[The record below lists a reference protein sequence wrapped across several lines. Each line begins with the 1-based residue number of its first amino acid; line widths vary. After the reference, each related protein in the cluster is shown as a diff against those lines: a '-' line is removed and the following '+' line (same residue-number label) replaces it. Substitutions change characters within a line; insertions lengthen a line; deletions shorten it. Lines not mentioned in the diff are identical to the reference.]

1 MPYPILRP
9 EAVFDGHRLVR
20 GVALRLS
27 DPPQIVPDPP
37 ADARP
42 VGGIVSPGLIDL
54 QVNGGGGVLF
64 NADPTPEGIAA
75 ILAAHRRFGTTRL
88 LPTLITDA
96 PEVAEAVAAAIRAVW
111 GTPGLLG
118 LHLEGPHIAPARRGT
133 HAARHIRPLDDRTL
147 TLAESL
153 RADGIPLLLTLA
165 PEAATLAQ
173 IARLSAAGV
182 VVSLGH
188 SDATAVETEAALA
201 AGAGNFTHI
210 FNAMSQ
216 MQGREPGMVGA
227 AILSDAEIGLICDGH
242 HVSDAMLTLA
252 LRAHGAGRCHIV
264 SDAMPT
270 VGGPDHFTLYG
281 QTIRVADG
289 RLINAEGR
297 LAGAHTTMAEG
308 VARLVNTLGQSLET
322 ALRMAITNP
331 ARIIGADPSLESQP
345 AADLLLWD
353 AALKPRFL
361 TDALG

>member
-1 MPYPILRP
+1 
-9 EAVFDGHRLVR
+9 
-20 GVALRLS
+20 
-27 DPPQIVPDPP
+27 
-37 ADARP
+37 
-42 VGGIVSPGLIDL
+42 
-54 QVNGGGGVLF
+54 
-64 NADPTPEGIAA
+64 
-75 ILAAHRRFGTTRL
+75 
-88 LPTLITDA
+88 
-96 PEVAEAVAAAIRAVW
+96 
-111 GTPGLLG
+111 
-118 LHLEGPHIAPARRGT
+118 
-133 HAARHIRPLDDRTL
+133 RHIRPLDDRTL

-165 PEAATLAQ
+165 PEAATPAQ
-173 IARLSAAGV
+173 IARLAAAGV

-201 AGAGNFTHI
+201 AGAGNFTHL

-281 QTIRVADG
+281 QTIRVENG

-308 VARLVNTLGQSLET
+308 VARLVTTLGQPLEA
-322 ALRMAITNP
+322 ALLMAITNP
-331 ARIIGADPSLESQP
+331 ARVIGADPSLESQP

-361 TDALG
+361 TEAMG